1 MLIDGELMDTTN
13 ILLANST
20 KMPSLQ
26 NTHTHTHTH
35 THKEKKNLG
44 CYNISPS
51 KYLVPL
57 TLFFTAK
64 LFLMLN

>member
-1 MLIDGELMDTTN
+1 MLIDGELMDTKN

-26 NTHTHTHTH
+26 NTRTH

-64 LFLMLN
+64 LVLMLN

>member
-35 THKEKKNLG
+35 KEEKKLG
-44 CYNISPS
+44 
-51 KYLVPL
+51 
-57 TLFFTAK
+57 
-64 LFLMLN
+64 MLQYKS